1 MPTDLEIREHAAVP
15 RVIRQVLD
23 CLSGALPKG
32 TRVIVFGS
40 HAADR
45 AKDDSDID
53 IDLFIIEHK
62 VDNRTAEIIRLS
74 ELLGRQFIPADVVMM
89 SNEMFSRQSEIP
101 NTLAWRVAKQGIEYE
116 LVH

>member
-53 IDLFIIEHK
+53 LFIIEHK
-62 VDNRTAEIIRLS
+62 VDDRTAEIIRLS
-74 ELLGRQFIPADVVMM
+74 ELLGRQLIPADVVVM
-89 SNEMFSRQSEIP
+89 SSEMFSRQSEIP
-101 NTLAWRVAKQGIEYE
+101 NTLAWRVAKQGIEHE